1 METPQMAKEPGYR
14 HHKPSGQAIVRL
26 GGRMFYLGPF
36 GSEES
41 KTKYATLKAEW
52 LVSKNA
58 AKFVQSPGGPTIASI
73 CLAYLDHAE
82 GYYGSGKELEAME
95 RAIKPLSE
103 LYAKLPAKAFGPL
116 EFKAVRGWWLS
127 QECKT
132 ITGRCTR
139 QYINTQMKR
148 VIRVLKWAVGEA
160 MIPPSVHEAVKCV
173 EPLKAGRSEAP
184 EAPPIRPVAD
194 EVVEATLRYLPP
206 IVADMVRVQL
216 LTGARPGEV
225 CQLTPAM
232 IDRSGDVWTI
242 RLDKHKN
249 AYRGKTRTLYAGPLA
264 QAVLTKYLLRGAN
277 DCLFRPCD
285 TQAKQL
291 KGRSES
297 RTTPVKTGN
306 RPGSNRVRKPKRQP
320 GVQYLRH
327 SYARCIERACDK
339 AFPAPPEINA
349 DKSKLKAWQVDHRW
363 SPNQL
368 RHARA
373 TEIRKRF
380 GLESA
385 SSVLGHS
392 QLSTTLIYAEQD
404 AERAITVARA
414 IG

>member
-1 METPQMAKEPGYR
+1 MAKEPGYR
-14 HHKPSGQAIVRL
+14 LHKPSGQAIVRL

-36 GSEES
+36 GSEKS

-58 AKFVQSPGGPTIASI
+58 DKFVRQPDGPTMASV

-82 GYYGSGKELEAME
+82 SYYGPGKELEAMQ
-95 RAIKPLSE
+95 RAIKPVSE
-103 LYAKLPAKAFGPL
+103 LYATTPAKAFGPL

-127 QECKT
+127 RECKT
-132 ITGRCTR
+132 IAGRCSR
-139 QYINTQMKR
+139 QYVNTQMKR
-148 VIRVLKWAVGEA
+148 LVRVLKWAVGEA
-160 MIPPSVHEAVKCV
+160 MIPPSVHEAIKCV
-173 EPLKAGRSEAP
+173 APLKAGRSDAP
-184 EAPPIRPVAD
+184 ESPPVRPVAD
-194 EVVEATLRYLPP
+194 DVVEATLRYLPP

-225 CQLTPAM
+225 CQLTPGM

-264 QAVLTKYLLRGAN
+264 QAVLTKYLLRGES

-285 TQAKQL
+285 TLSKQL
-291 KGRSES
+291 QERGES
-297 RTTPVKTGN
+297 RVVPEKYGN
-306 RPGSNRVRKPKRQP
+306 RRGTNRVRKPKRQP

-339 AFPAPPEINA
+339 AFTAPPEIKA